1 MDFFRRR
8 REPVV
13 DPDAH
18 IGLTSREI
26 VSLPQFQI
34 QLTCIVLLHVFFYR
48 RFSRNKDS
56 YFYSKPNIMAH
67 YIPRGRGAR
76 SGARFRELRG
86 ATRRG
91 RPTARRPVRARAG
104 S

>member
-1 MDFFRRR
+1 M
-8 REPVV
+8 
-13 DPDAH
+13 
-18 IGLTSREI
+18 
-26 VSLPQFQI
+26 QI
-34 QLTCIVLLHVFFYR
+34 FYR

-76 SGARFRELRG
+76 SGARFRELSARRDP
-86 ATRRG
+86 TRLPDGG
-91 RPTARRPVRARAG
+91 RPTARDPVRARAG